1 MQTTLFDNNLTNFR
15 RRVVATLHVGV
26 LIASFVMIIWIT
38 RETIENISFISA
50 PGYLRFQFWICLL
63 LMADVIVEWIVSPRK
78 LRYILSNLFFI
89 IISIPWLNI
98 VDYFHFNLYH
108 HFYFLVRFMPLIR
121 AGYLL
126 MLISG
131 AISSNKALTMMAVY
145 IIWGVVS
152 VYYGSLVFFV
162 EEYQINTDVTS
173 WYDSL
178 WWATLCLTTVGSAIS
193 PITETGKM
201 LAMILSAE
209 GLILF
214 PVFTVYATNAVLA
227 SKRQLNQISEGISNQ
242 SQFNDE
248 SAKLPH
254 GLS

>member
-1 MQTTLFDNNLTNFR
+1 MQATLFDNTLTKFR
-15 RRVVATLHVGV
+15 RGVVAILHYLV
-26 LIASFVMIIWIT
+26 LIASAVMIIWIT
-38 RETIENISFISA
+38 QETIENISFISA

-63 LMADVIVEWIVSPRK
+63 LMADVIVEGLFSPRK
-78 LRYILSNLFFI
+78 LKYILSNLFFI

-98 VDYFHFNLYH
+98 VDFFQINLSGHLY
-108 HFYFLVRFMPLIR
+108 YLVRFMPLIR

-126 MLISG
+126 MLLSG

-162 EEYQINTDVTS
+162 EEYQINSEITS

-193 PITETGKM
+193 PVTETGKM

-214 PVFTVYATNAVLA
+214 PVFTVYATNAVLSSKKHAKQIADGA
-227 SKRQLNQISEGISNQ
+227 SSSR
-242 SQFNDE
+242 QFNDE
-248 SAKLPH
+248 SAKSPQKP
-254 GLS
+254 S